1 METRLEARSLTVD
14 TSGRF
19 WAELWLS
26 TALHGLLI
34 VGVLFGSY
42 ELVERTLLTG
52 ASEAM
57 LHRLHLARGLT
68 SSFVLATW
76 AFLNVRRARLERD
89 QALEQHLAELEQR
102 VRLRTHEL
110 ADTLDFSELLFDAM
124 PERITV
130 RDGAGRV
137 VKQNRVARESG
148 SSGATSHVWE
158 SEEVELGASA
168 LRPALVLE
176 LSRDVTETRELQ
188 ARLQHQEKMASLG
201 LLAAGI
207 AHDLGN
213 PLASL
218 STELELLET
227 ETDPAAMRASLSV
240 LRAQV
245 DRMTRSLREVVDFA
259 RRRGSEPSE
268 VRLDEAVADSARL
281 VCHDPRWLNVRLEL
295 DLPRE
300 LPPVHLVEDQLVLVL
315 VNLLFNA
322 ADAIAGT
329 GQVTVSARATE
340 RGVRLQVSDDGSGMS
355 AETLAR
361 ASEPLFTTKAE
372 RGGTGLGLAVCERV
386 VREAGGQL
394 SLESELGRGTRVTID
409 LPVRGGEPRG

>member
-1 METRLEARSLTVD
+1 MESRLDARSLNLD
-14 TSGRF
+14 AGGRF
-19 WAELWLS
+19 WAELWFS

-34 VGVLFGSY
+34 VAVLFGSY
-42 ELVERTLLTG
+42 EIVERTLLVG
-52 ASEAM
+52 ASEET
-57 LHRLHLARGLT
+57 LHRLHLARGIA

-76 AFLNVRRARLERD
+76 AFLNVRRARIERD
-89 QALEQHLAELEQR
+89 LALEQHLTELERR
-102 VRLRTHEL
+102 VRLRTREL

-130 RDGAGRV
+130 RDSAGRV
-137 VKQNRVARESG
+137 VKQNRVARDSG
-148 SSGATSHVWE
+148 SSDETSHVWE
-158 SEEVELGASA
+158 SEEVELAATA

-227 ETDPAAMRASLSV
+227 ETDPAEMRASLSV

-245 DRMTRSLREVVDFA
+245 NRMTRSLRDVVDFA
-259 RRRGSEPSE
+259 RRRGSEASE
-268 VRLDEAVADSARL
+268 VHLDEAVADSARL

-329 GQVTVSARATE
+329 GKVTVSARTTE
-340 RGVRLQVSDDGSGMS
+340 RGVRLEVSDDGCGMS
-355 AETLAR
+355 PETLAHAR
-361 ASEPLFTTKAE
+361 EPLFTTKTE

-394 SLESELGRGTRVTID
+394 SLQSELGRGTTVTID